1 MPHVEE
7 AIVRLGSRLSYGEAE
22 EELERMW
29 RVKVPKSTLRK
40 ITLRNGQVADQLI
53 KEQIAQLHQGEGEES
68 SDAVVDQLVVSA
80 DGAMICTTTEGWKEV
95 KTVAFGKY
103 EMMWDA
109 KKHEVRTQTDDIS
122 YFSRFEPATQ
132 FGESAV
138 YEWVRRKGDR
148 AKKVVAVNDGAL
160 WIQSFVDYHCPKAI
174 RVIDFAHA
182 KGYVAEIGR
191 LIHGAETEVFRNWYQ
206 KMSKQ
211 LGKSP
216 PQRTLADLRFLQ
228 NSHLDHPDQAEI
240 AQAIGYLERRKEMI
254 DYPHFRKEGIPIGSG
269 MVESGHRVVMHRRM
283 KQAGMR
289 WKTDN
294 INPMLAL
301 RMALC
306 NQRWDETWQK
316 IQTLSRQRRSTSKK
330 AESFEEIDSRVVSEK
345 DIVNLEKLAKKIDS
359 KRQTQPWKDH
369 RSIFPHRYH

>member
-1 MPHVEE
+1 MVE
-7 AIVRLGSRLSYGEAE
+7 AIVRLGCRLPYREAE

-29 RVKVPKSTLRK
+29 GVKVPQSTIRK
-40 ITLRNGQVADQLI
+40 ITLKNGQVADQLI
-53 KEQIAQLHQGEGEES
+53 KEQVEQLHQGKGEKS
-68 SDAVVDQLVVSA
+68 PCGAVDQLVMSA

-95 KTVAFGKY
+95 KTVAFGRY
-103 EMMWDA
+103 EVGWDA
-109 KKHEVRTQTDDIS
+109 KKHEVKTQTDEIS
-122 YFSRFEPATQ
+122 YFSRFEPASQ
-132 FGESAV
+132 FGESAI
-138 YEWVRRKGDR
+138 YEWARRKGDQ

-160 WIQSFVDYHCPKAI
+160 WIQSFVDYHCPKAT

-182 KGYVAEIGR
+182 KSYVAQIGR
-191 LIHGAETEVFRNWYQ
+191 LIHGAETDIFRQWYA

-228 NSHLDHPDQAEI
+228 NSHLDHPDQVEI
-240 AQAIGYLERRKEMI
+240 GQAVQYLERRKEMI
-254 DYPHFRKEGIPIGSG
+254 DYRHFRKEGIPIGSG
-269 MVESGHRVVMHRRM
+269 IVESGHRVVMHRRM

-294 INPMLAL
+294 INPMLTL

-316 IQTLSRQRRSTSKK
+316 IQVASRQKRPPIETKK
-330 AESFEEIDSRVVSEK
+330 SFIETQSRVIGEK
-345 DIVNLEKLAKKIDS
+345 DIANLEKFAKKIDPNRR
-359 KRQTQPWKDH
+359 KGRAWKDH
-369 RSIFPHRYH
+369 RDIFPHRSH